1 MSALVRRNLPFIRL
15 LISTNT
21 KQQKAL
27 FNTIT
32 REQVKS
38 IIEITYN
45 IINLGIR
52 VSPADRTKL
61 IRHVTLLKDIGIKK
75 QSIKKKTVLI
85 KSKGKIIISMLKAVI
100 NTIAKIV

>member
-1 MSALVRRNLPFIRL
+1 MSALVRRNLSFIRL

-52 VSPADRTKL
+52 VSPADRAKL

-100 NTIAKIV
+100 STIEKIV

>member
-1 MSALVRRNLPFIRL
+1 MSALIRRNLPFIRL

-100 NTIAKIV
+100 STIEKIV

>member
-1 MSALVRRNLPFIRL
+1 MSALVRRNLSFIRL

-100 NTIAKIV
+100 STIEKIV

>member
-1 MSALVRRNLPFIRL
+1 MSALVRRNLSFIRL

-100 NTIAKIV
+100 STIAKIV

>member
-100 NTIAKIV
+100 STIEKIV